1 MNVTRII
8 GATLLSMALIA
19 VTACEKTEQSSH
31 SEQKM
36 DEMSSP
42 AMSSMQT
49 PAAPEQNSTTP
60 ATGE

>member
-19 VTACEKTEQSSH
+19 VTACEKAEQSTH
-31 SEQKM
+31 GEQDM
-36 DEMSSP
+36 DKMSSP
-42 AMSSMQT
+42 AANGMNT
-49 PAAPEQNSTTP
+49 PAPEQNSTTP